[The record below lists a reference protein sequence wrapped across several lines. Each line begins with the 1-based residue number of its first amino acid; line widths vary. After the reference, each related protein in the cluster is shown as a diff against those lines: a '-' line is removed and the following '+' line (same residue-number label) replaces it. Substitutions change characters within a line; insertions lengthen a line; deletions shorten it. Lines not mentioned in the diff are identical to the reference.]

1 MVWRSN
7 PADSSS
13 WRPLM
18 RSILLIGIGMPMI
31 KASGGRDALERA
43 RILGSAG
50 EAEQALDRRTIG
62 VRHRFEAR
70 VGAER
75 TDLAAN
81 VDHRFGERITQRILG
96 IAADDQAT
104 RHRHE
109 GR

>member
-13 WRPLM
+13 SRPLM

-43 RILGSAG
+43 RILRPAG

-62 VRHRFEAR
+62 VRHWFEAR

-81 VDHRFGERITQRILG
+81 VDHRSVDRITQAIPG
-96 IAADDQAT
+96 IAPDAQAS
-104 RHRHE
+104 R
-109 GR
+109 